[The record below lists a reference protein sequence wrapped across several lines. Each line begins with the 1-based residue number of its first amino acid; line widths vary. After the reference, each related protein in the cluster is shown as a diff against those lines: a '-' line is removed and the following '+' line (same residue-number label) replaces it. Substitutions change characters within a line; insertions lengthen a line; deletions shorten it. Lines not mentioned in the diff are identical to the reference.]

1 MGFVL
6 DQCRHC
12 LCLVVI
18 PAHTSKV
25 LYLKPFEVPWM
36 PEGDLLGR
44 LAVFPS
50 PPSSPTHTS
59 DLWHACCLV
68 LPLVYAMA
76 SKLIP
81 AFDATVTACL
91 PNANANPE

>member
-59 DLWHACCLV
+59 DLWHAV
-68 LPLVYAMA
+68 
-76 SKLIP
+76 
-81 AFDATVTACL
+81 
-91 PNANANPE
+91 